1 MKTDEA
7 CTRRGMWCASEMKR
21 QRNELDEVTVTL
33 RALGMFWDPKPGG
46 QIHGFAVSSGFAS
59 YTTISNSLMSM
70 YTKAGQFDGPLL
82 IFETMC
88 YTDIVSWNT
97 ILSGFRTSEGALN
110 FAHRMNFNG
119 VVFYPVTY
127 TTILAFC
134 ADHEDFLFGLQLHSL
149 IFKSGLDG
157 EVFVGNALISM
168 YSRLRRLIEARS
180 VFDEMANED
189 LVSWNAIL
197 SGYSQEGN
205 HGLGAIIVFI
215 EMVGEGMGLDHVSFT
230 SAVSA
235 CGHEMNL
242 ELGKQ
247 IHGLTIKSGY
257 GMHDDRNVVSWTT
270 MISIDEEDAISL
282 FNEMR
287 LDGVYPN
294 DVTFVGLIHA
304 ISIRKLVEEG
314 KMIHGFCIKT
324 GFLSKHNVCNSLITM
339 YAKLESMHDSIK
351 VFEELNCRE
360 IISWNA
366 LISGYAQNGLCQD
379 ALKTFLVA
387 TMESKPNNY
396 TFGSVLS
403 PIGDAQDIYLKYG
416 Q

>member
-21 QRNELDEVTVTL
+21 QRNELDEVNVTL
-33 RALGMFWDPKPGG
+33 RALGMFCKQLQLPLSHNIDEVTLTL
-46 QIHGFAVSSGFAS
+46 AVKGTPNPEDKF
-59 YTTISNSLMSM
+59 T
-70 YTKAGQFDGPLL
+70 
-82 IFETMC
+82 
-88 YTDIVSWNT
+88 
-97 ILSGFRTSEGALN
+97 
-110 FAHRMNFNG
+110 
-119 VVFYPVTY
+119 VTY

-180 VFDEMANED
+180 LFDEMANGD
-189 LVSWNAIL
+189 LVSRNAIL

-314 KMIHGFCIKT
+314 EMIHGFCIKT

-339 YAKLESMHDSIK
+339 YAKLESMHDSI
-351 VFEELNCRE
+351 
-360 IISWNA
+360 
-366 LISGYAQNGLCQD
+366 NGMLRTGCV
-379 ALKTFLVA
+379 K
-387 TMESKPNNY
+387 MH
-396 TFGSVLS
+396 
-403 PIGDAQDIYLKYG
+403 
-416 Q
+416 

>member
-1 MKTDEA
+1 
-7 CTRRGMWCASEMKR
+7 
-21 QRNELDEVTVTL
+21 
-33 RALGMFWDPKPGG
+33 
-46 QIHGFAVSSGFAS
+46 
-59 YTTISNSLMSM
+59 MSM

-97 ILSGFRTSEGALN
+97 TLSGFRTSEGALN

-134 ADHEDFLFGLQLHSL
+134 ADHEDFLFGLKLHSL

-205 HGLGAIIVFI
+205 HGLGAIFVFI

-257 GMHDDRNVVSWTT
+257 GSHVSVCNVLILTYSKCEVT
-270 MISIDEEDAISL
+270 EDAKLVFQCMMIA
-282 FNEMR
+282 
-287 LDGVYPN
+287 
-294 DVTFVGLIHA
+294 T
-304 ISIRKLVEEG
+304 KLVEEG

>member
-1 MKTDEA
+1 
-7 CTRRGMWCASEMKR
+7 
-21 QRNELDEVTVTL
+21 
-33 RALGMFWDPKPGG
+33 
-46 QIHGFAVSSGFAS
+46 
-59 YTTISNSLMSM
+59 MSM

-88 YTDIVSWNT
+88 YADLVSWNT

-119 VVFYPVTY
+119 VVFYLVTY

-134 ADHEDFLFGLQLHSL
+134 ADHEDFLFGLQLHYL

-157 EVFVGNALISM
+157 DIFVGNALISM

-189 LVSWNAIL
+189 LISWNAIL

-205 HGLGAIIVFI
+205 HGLVAIFVFI
-215 EMVGEGMGLDHVSFT
+215 EMVAEGMGRRR
-230 SAVSA
+230 
-235 CGHEMNL
+235 C
-242 ELGKQ
+242 
-247 IHGLTIKSGY
+247 
-257 GMHDDRNVVSWTT
+257 
-270 MISIDEEDAISL
+270 ISL

-304 ISIRKLVEEG
+304 VSIRKLVEEG
-314 KMIHGFCIKT
+314 EMIHGYCIKT

-339 YAKLESMHDSIK
+339 YAKLESMHDSIE
-351 VFEELNCRE
+351 VFEELN
-360 IISWNA
+360 I
-366 LISGYAQNGLCQD
+366 
-379 ALKTFLVA
+379 
-387 TMESKPNNY
+387 M
-396 TFGSVLS
+396 
-403 PIGDAQDIYLKYG
+403 
-416 Q
+416 